1 MSSSQMNSSCGSC
14 ALSWVMLTILC
25 AARPRRGR
33 AARRRY
39 SRGMDRRDG
48 YRVAIVGAGP
58 RGTSVL
64 ERLLANQRL
73 RADGT
78 SLQIHLIDPYP
89 PGSGHVWRRDQSRLF
104 LMNTPSLFPT
114 VVPAARNT
122 SD

>member
-1 MSSSQMNSSCGSC
+1 MAQGRC
-14 ALSWVMLTILC
+14 
-25 AARPRRGR
+25 PRRGR
-33 AARRRY
+33 AG
-39 SRGMDRRDG
+39 SGDILGGMDRRDG

-78 SLQIHLIDPYP
+78 GLQIHLIDPYP
-89 PGSGHVWRRDQSRLF
+89 PGSGHVWRQDQSRLF

-114 VVPAARNT
+114 VVPAAGNN
-122 SD
+122 